1 MRYLILVLILPLWI
15 AGCSVKQ
22 QIDEA
27 KTFAKCDF
35 RFNEV
40 RDLRLDDIDIQE
52 VKKISDLSFKKAVR
66 LATALTGKTI
76 PLTLTLM
83 IEGYNPNQEKAAMN
97 RMEWICLIDDMEIA
111 TGAVEERIEIKPG
124 ETVDV
129 PIAVTGNLKEI
140 FSQKGKDTFLNK
152 VFGLIGKDHEPI
164 LLKLKI
170 KPTIMIGSWA
180 MEYPGYITVEKEF
193 TSEDGKKIRKKI
205 KKELQE

>member
-1 MRYLILVLILPLWI
+1 MRYHFLWILLPVWI

-40 RDLRLDDIDIQE
+40 KDLRLDDIDIQD
-52 VKKISDLSFKKAVR
+52 VKKVSDLSFKKAVR
-66 LATALTGKTI
+66 LATALTGKMI
-76 PLTLTLM
+76 PLTFTLM
-83 IEGYNPNQEKAAMN
+83 IEGYNPNPEKAAMN
-97 RMEWICLIDDMEIA
+97 RMEWICQIDETEIA
-111 TGAVEERIEIKPG
+111 TGAIEERVEINPG
-124 ETVDV
+124 ETAVV
-129 PIAVTGNLKEI
+129 PIAVSSDLKGL
-140 FSQKGKDTFLNK
+140 FSKKGKDTFLNM

-205 KKELQE
+205 KKEMQD